1 MDVRTIV
8 LIYNARQLG
17 GQIVEY
23 RGFLLFLFCWQFH
36 DKAVQTLWQALL
48 VIVGL
53 LSRNVDGLQ
62 GCAAFES
69 FLANFL
75 NTSGEFYSFQSD
87 TVTECVIFYLGNRTL
102 DNYRFQA
109 VASFEDITTN
119 FNYTRWDCYLFYPR
133 MVKIADVGQR
143 FWQGNRFKARALTES
158 AFL

>member
-62 GCAAFES
+62 GGASLES
-69 FLANFL
+69 ILANLL
-75 NTSGEFYSFQSD
+75 NTSGEFYCFQSS
-87 TVTECVIFYLGNRTL
+87 TVNECFIIYLGDR
-102 DNYRFQA
+102 
-109 VASFEDITTN
+109 SFD
-119 FNYTRWDCYLFYPR
+119 D
-133 MVKIADVGQR
+133 
-143 FWQGNRFKARALTES
+143 
-158 AFL
+158 